1 MTAALI
7 GWSLAGWTL
16 VAAGLLLATATTLTA
31 LPRPNPDPDRDP
43 HDGWPKPTPHPGGPD
58 GPRWSR

>member
-16 VAAGLLLATATTLTA
+16 VAAGLLLATATVIDTIDA
-31 LPRPNPDPDRDP
+31 
-43 HDGWPKPTPHPGGPD
+43 GGE
-58 GPRWSR
+58 S

>member
-16 VAAGLLLATATTLTA
+16 LAAGLLLATAVVIDTI
-31 LPRPNPDPDRDP
+31 
-43 HDGWPKPTPHPGGPD
+43 GGE
-58 GPRWSR
+58 S